1 MRIPPPPALRLT
13 VRLSRSLVDGE
24 WVRVP
29 LLFPDAVA
37 YGVKVSL
44 DLMRPIPGVSFD
56 PDTSTLEFV
65 GPSDGSADIRV
76 TPVHDW
82 DNEDERVEF
91 GMPQSMESSL
101 GGGVDGGRS
110 IVLYIEDIDG
120 DSQESVEINA
130 DEISLK
136 EGKEETYR
144 VHLNGPP
151 YSTVTVTAKVSDPS
165 RAQVKINSTSA
176 DKSTDFGS
184 QRSLTISSNDW
195 STITSIHSI
204 TVKALNDNVLGD
216 PAVIEIEHAIS
227 GPNFEAKGRANK
239 IVRVY
244 IEEVGKPAASISG
257 PEEVQEGRT
266 VPFEVSLSS
275 AAHQGVEV
283 GYSISGTAVA
293 GMDYSGSVSGNLTFA
308 AGEQMKTLEVPT
320 TLDTVADDGETLVV
334 TLTGSTNASVDSSS
348 GTATTA
354 IRDLQLTVA
363 PSQNQF
369 VLEGD
374 TIVYNLR
381 ANYPALKDYTFSVA
395 VTDGT
400 ATGGSAPGSGVD
412 FDDSATELV
421 LRAGETGTVLRTDTF
436 KDSVDEPLENFT
448 VSISHA
454 EQLFEPQTFME
465 FTQTP
470 REFTQMLSILD
481 QDPISISISADRVAI
496 AENGGRANITVALS
510 RLLGS
515 TEEAFFVYLDF
526 ADGITGIGED
536 FRLEPPSSPPA
547 NVDFV
552 NFDTTD
558 PVGDP
563 PYVSFRSGSTVRS
576 VTFGLVAIDDVV
588 NEGSHENVSIAIGS
602 GSRYKSGITNKFYG
616 GWEAEAGEGRVQ
628 LRITDDDIGG
638 VTVTETEGGTFVSE
652 DGMDTDSYDVVLIS
666 VPTDNVTVTVIPG
679 DTAAATVNPAS
690 LTFTPGNWNEPQ
702 TVTVRGV
709 DDVVAQA
716 ADRSVVIS
724 HTATSTDPVYEGIM
738 IDPVTV
744 TVTDDDGFAGVT
756 ITELGGNTE
765 MAEGDSDSYDVVLM
779 ALPDG
784 DVTITTEVRNRDPN
798 TEGDVITLSPASLT
812 FTPGNWNQPQTV
824 TVNAVDDTGF
834 TSRLDA
840 HKATIR
846 HSASGGG
853 YDRVG
858 IRDVEVTVWDRDEF
872 GVRFSET
879 DGATVVSEDNLS
891 DSYTVV
897 LKSPPPDENMPSVV
911 SIVSSDA
918 TAMAVDAAMLTF
930 TAANWNKPQ
939 TVTVRGVDDALV
951 QDTGRRHAT
960 LRHSITNYPMGAN
973 RFNDDPKP
981 VLLRDIQVVV
991 LDAKSVAVTETDGG
1005 TSVSE
1010 GGTETDS
1017 YDVVLTSEPTGDVTV
1032 TVTSDDTAVATVN
1045 PTSLTFTTSNWSEPQ
1060 TVTVTGVD
1068 DTVDQVAD
1076 RTAVISHVATST
1088 DTNYGGIMIDPV
1100 TVTVRDDDNAGVA
1113 VTETDGGTS
1122 VSEGGTETDSYD
1134 VVLTSEPTGDV
1145 TVTVT
1150 SDDTA
1155 VATVN
1160 PTSLTFTTSNW
1171 SEPQTVTV
1179 TGVDDTVDQVA
1190 DRTAVISHVAT
1201 STDTNYGGIM
1211 IDPVTVTVRD
1221 DDNAGVAVTETDG
1234 GTSVSEG
1241 GTETDSYDVVL
1252 TSEPTGDVTV
1262 TVTSDDTAVATVNPT
1277 SLTFTTSNWS
1287 EPQTVTVTGVDDTVD
1302 QVADRTAVISH
1313 VATSTDTNYGGI
1325 MIDPVTVTVR
1335 DDDNAGVAVTET
1347 DGGTSVSE
1355 GGTETDSYDVVL
1367 TLEPTGD
1374 VTVTVTSDDTAVAT
1388 VNPTSLTFTTS
1399 NWSEPQTVTVTGVDD
1414 TVDQVADRTA
1424 VISHVATSTDTN
1436 YGGIMIDPVTVTV
1449 RDDDNAGVAVTETDG
1464 GTSVSEGGTETDSYD
1479 VVLTLEPTGDVT
1491 VTVTSDD
1498 TAVATV
1504 NPTSLTFTTSNWSE
1518 PQTVTVTGVDD
1529 TVDQV
1534 ADRTAVISHVATST
1548 DTNYGGIMI
1557 DPVTVTVRDDDNA
1570 GVAVTETDGGTSVSE
1585 GGTETDSYDVVLTL
1599 EPTGDVTVTVTSDD
1613 TAVATVNPT
1622 SLTFTTSNWSEPQ
1635 TVTVTGVD
1643 DTVDQV
1649 ADRTAVISHVA
1660 TSTDTNYGGIMIDPV
1675 TVTVRDDDNAG
1686 VAVTETDGGTSVSEG
1701 GTETDSYDV
1710 VLTLEPTGDVTVTV
1724 TSDDTAVATVNPTSL
1739 TFTTSNWSEPQ
1750 TVTVTGVDDTVD
1762 QVADRTAVIS
1772 HVATSTDTN
1781 YGGIMIDPVT
1791 VTVRDDDNAGVAV
1804 TETDGGTSVSEGGTE
1819 TDSYDVVLTLEPTG
1833 DVTVTVTSDDTAVA
1847 TVNPTSLTFT
1857 TSNWSEPQTVTVT
1870 GVDDTVDQV
1879 ADRTAVISHVA
1890 TSTDTNYGGIMID
1903 PVTVTVRDDDNAGV
1917 AVTET
1922 DGGTSVSE
1930 GGTETDSYDVVLTS
1944 EPTGDVTVT
1953 VTSDDTAVATVN
1965 PTSLTFTTS
1974 NWSEPQTVTVTGVD
1988 DTVDQV
1994 ADRTAVISHVAT
2006 STDTN
2011 YGGIMIDPVTVTV
2024 RDDDG
2029 MDLAQTV
2036 LQSALPR
2043 IGRTVSQQVVEGV
2056 LARVGDPRSPG
2067 FRGSMAGRE
2076 LLDVA
2081 FCDEILSGPECGQGR
2096 SGKGSRLEA
2105 LSSVNGFMEVESQ
2118 ILDDWRAGEESDSTD
2133 ESTELTM
2140 EEIIAGTA
2148 FALTARNGTDAS
2160 ISVWGRGAKSG
2171 FQSTDRGAEGT
2182 LTLEGEVNSFMLGSD
2197 WNRDAWMFG
2206 LMLSH
2211 SRGDV
2216 SYATASDGGGKLKTD
2231 LTALIPYL
2239 GWKTGESL
2247 SGWAA
2252 IGLGS
2257 GDLTIAHGDQ
2267 APLETGFD
2275 WTMAAGG
2282 LHGTLGSARILGETD
2297 IGWSADV
2304 LWTRTDSGAVHQLT
2318 ATSGEISRIRL
2329 GLDGTW
2335 SSQSLWGGTLTPSL
2349 EAGIRYDGGH
2359 AETGFGLE
2367 IGVGGDWQSDSIP
2380 GLSLGLEGRT
2390 LVIHEDGDFK
2400 DWGLALIVSW
2410 DPHPE
2415 TNQGISASLKG
2426 NVGAASSGGVAALFE
2441 PEAFPKAADSWEG
2454 VWSAEIAHGVDLGK
2468 GMVGSSYA
2476 ELTSGNSID
2485 GIRLGYRLEPDL
2497 GRNQE
2502 YSVDVWAESATN
2514 DGGRGG
2520 IKSAGLNLET
2530 RW

>member
-1 MRIPPPPALRLT
+1 MAYNTMGLTASQPICQKDWERGSPLRRVFSSISFGVFLLFAGAASASAQTASISGPAEIQEGRTATFEVSLSSAAHSGAAVGYSISGTAVAGMDYSGSVSGNLTFATGEQMKTLEVATTLDTVADDGDTLVVTLIGSGTASVDSSSGTATTAIRDLQLTVAPSHSQYVIEGKAVVHNLRANYPALKDYTFSVAVTDGTATGGSAPGSGVDFDDSATELVLRAGETGTVLRTDTFKDSIDEPLENFTVSISHAEQLFDSQNSDTYSHQLKILDQNPTGISISADMVAIAENGGRASITVSLSRLLGDGDQEFRVYLDFAGGITGIGRDFTLEPPSSPPANVSFVNFGTTDPVGNPPYVSFRSGTTVRSTTFTLATINDKFDEGDHETVLIRVGLDSGHATNFGKQLFGGWETETGKGRVQLKITDDDIAARTQRLIRITELGGNTEMAEGDSDSYDVVLMALPDGDVTITTEVRNRDPNTEGDVITLSPASLTFTPGNWNQPQTVTVNAVDDTGFTSRLDAHKATIRHSASGGGYDRVGIRDVEVTVWDRDEFGVRFSETDGATVVSEDNLSDSYTVVLKGWNLDDDNVAVISIVSSDATAVAVEPSVLRFTKDDYNKPQTVTVRGVSDAVDQGNGRRHATLRHSIANYHTSAGRYTQDTKPVLLRDIQVAVLERGYNVPAVSITPVDPVAVEGTAASFALRATPNPASPITVDLQVVEGMGSDFVLPADEGPKQVTIGTNGMATLTVNTVAEATDKPDGMVTVSVLAGDDHSVKSPGLATVRIKDDEATTVTFDPSWGSGVSSSTNQGVTVKEFHENPPPPALRLT

-897 LKSPPPDENMPSVV
+897 LKGWNLDDDNVAV
-911 SIVSSDA
+911 ISIVSSDA
-918 TAMAVDAAMLTF
+918 TAVAVEPSVLRF
-930 TAANWNKPQ
+930 TKDDYNKPQ
-939 TVTVRGVDDALV
+939 TVTVRGVSDAV
-951 QDTGRRHAT
+951 DQGNGRRHAT
-960 LRHSITNYPMGAN
+960 LRHSIANYHTSAG
-973 RFNDDPKP
+973 RYTQDTKP
-981 VLLRDIQVVV
+981 VLLRDIQVAV
-991 LDAKSVAVTETDGG
+991 LERGYNVPAVSITPVDPVAVEG
-1005 TSVSE
+1005 TAASFA
-1010 GGTETDS
+1010 
-1017 YDVVLTSEPTGDVTV
+1017 LR
-1032 TVTSDDTAVATVN
+1032 ATPN
-1045 PTSLTFTTSNWSEPQ
+1045 PASPI
-1060 TVTVTGVD
+1060 
-1068 DTVDQVAD
+1068 TVD
-1076 RTAVISHVATST
+1076 
-1088 DTNYGGIMIDPV
+1088 
-1100 TVTVRDDDNAGVA
+1100 
-1113 VTETDGGTS
+1113 
-1122 VSEGGTETDSYD
+1122 
-1134 VVLTSEPTGDV
+1134 L
-1145 TVTVT
+1145 
-1150 SDDTA
+1150 
-1155 VATVN
+1155 
-1160 PTSLTFTTSNW
+1160 
-1171 SEPQTVTV
+1171 
-1179 TGVDDTVDQVA
+1179 
-1190 DRTAVISHVAT
+1190 
-1201 STDTNYGGIM
+1201 
-1211 IDPVTVTVRD
+1211 
-1221 DDNAGVAVTETDG
+1221 
-1234 GTSVSEG
+1234 
-1241 GTETDSYDVVL
+1241 
-1252 TSEPTGDVTV
+1252 
-1262 TVTSDDTAVATVNPT
+1262 
-1277 SLTFTTSNWS
+1277 
-1287 EPQTVTVTGVDDTVD
+1287 
-1302 QVADRTAVISH
+1302 
-1313 VATSTDTNYGGI
+1313 
-1325 MIDPVTVTVR
+1325 
-1335 DDDNAGVAVTET
+1335 
-1347 DGGTSVSE
+1347 
-1355 GGTETDSYDVVL
+1355 
-1367 TLEPTGD
+1367 
-1374 VTVTVTSDDTAVAT
+1374 
-1388 VNPTSLTFTTS
+1388 
-1399 NWSEPQTVTVTGVDD
+1399 
-1414 TVDQVADRTA
+1414 
-1424 VISHVATSTDTN
+1424 
-1436 YGGIMIDPVTVTV
+1436 
-1449 RDDDNAGVAVTETDG
+1449 
-1464 GTSVSEGGTETDSYD
+1464 
-1479 VVLTLEPTGDVT
+1479 
-1491 VTVTSDD
+1491 
-1498 TAVATV
+1498 
-1504 NPTSLTFTTSNWSE
+1504 
-1518 PQTVTVTGVDD
+1518 
-1529 TVDQV
+1529 
-1534 ADRTAVISHVATST
+1534 
-1548 DTNYGGIMI
+1548 
-1557 DPVTVTVRDDDNA
+1557 
-1570 GVAVTETDGGTSVSE
+1570 
-1585 GGTETDSYDVVLTL
+1585 
-1599 EPTGDVTVTVTSDD
+1599 
-1613 TAVATVNPT
+1613 
-1622 SLTFTTSNWSEPQ
+1622 
-1635 TVTVTGVD
+1635 
-1643 DTVDQV
+1643 
-1649 ADRTAVISHVA
+1649 
-1660 TSTDTNYGGIMIDPV
+1660 
-1675 TVTVRDDDNAG
+1675 
-1686 VAVTETDGGTSVSEG
+1686 
-1701 GTETDSYDV
+1701 
-1710 VLTLEPTGDVTVTV
+1710 
-1724 TSDDTAVATVNPTSL
+1724 
-1739 TFTTSNWSEPQ
+1739 
-1750 TVTVTGVDDTVD
+1750 
-1762 QVADRTAVIS
+1762 
-1772 HVATSTDTN
+1772 
-1781 YGGIMIDPVT
+1781 
-1791 VTVRDDDNAGVAV
+1791 
-1804 TETDGGTSVSEGGTE
+1804 
-1819 TDSYDVVLTLEPTG
+1819 
-1833 DVTVTVTSDDTAVA
+1833 
-1847 TVNPTSLTFT
+1847 
-1857 TSNWSEPQTVTVT
+1857 
-1870 GVDDTVDQV
+1870 
-1879 ADRTAVISHVA
+1879 
-1890 TSTDTNYGGIMID
+1890 
-1903 PVTVTVRDDDNAGV
+1903 
-1917 AVTET
+1917 
-1922 DGGTSVSE
+1922 
-1930 GGTETDSYDVVLTS
+1930 
-1944 EPTGDVTVT
+1944 
-1953 VTSDDTAVATVN
+1953 
-1965 PTSLTFTTS
+1965 
-1974 NWSEPQTVTVTGVD
+1974 
-1988 DTVDQV
+1988 
-1994 ADRTAVISHVAT
+1994 
-2006 STDTN
+2006 
-2011 YGGIMIDPVTVTV
+2011 
-2024 RDDDG
+2024 
-2029 MDLAQTV
+2029 
-2036 LQSALPR
+2036 
-2043 IGRTVSQQVVEGV
+2043 QVVEGMGSDFVLPADEGPKQVTIGTNGMATLTVNTVAEATDKPDGMVTVSV
-2056 LARVGDPRSPG
+2056 LAGDDHSVKSPG
-2067 FRGSMAGRE
+2067 LATVRIK
-2076 LLDVA
+2076 D
-2081 FCDEILSGPECGQGR
+2081 DE
-2096 SGKGSRLEA
+2096 
-2105 LSSVNGFMEVESQ
+2105 
-2118 ILDDWRAGEESDSTD
+2118 
-2133 ESTELTM
+2133 
-2140 EEIIAGTA
+2140 
-2148 FALTARNGTDAS
+2148 
-2160 ISVWGRGAKSG
+2160 
-2171 FQSTDRGAEGT
+2171 
-2182 LTLEGEVNSFMLGSD
+2182 
-2197 WNRDAWMFG
+2197 
-2206 LMLSH
+2206 
-2211 SRGDV
+2211 
-2216 SYATASDGGGKLKTD
+2216 ATTVTFDPS
-2231 LTALIPYL
+2231 
-2239 GWKTGESL
+2239 W
-2247 SGWAA
+2247 
-2252 IGLGS
+2252 GS
-2257 GDLTIAHGDQ
+2257 G
-2267 APLETGFD
+2267 
-2275 WTMAAGG
+2275 
-2282 LHGTLGSARILGETD
+2282 
-2297 IGWSADV
+2297 V
-2304 LWTRTDSGAVHQLT
+2304 
-2318 ATSGEISRIRL
+2318 
-2329 GLDGTW
+2329 
-2335 SSQSLWGGTLTPSL
+2335 SSS
-2349 EAGIRYDGGH
+2349 
-2359 AETGFGLE
+2359 
-2367 IGVGGDWQSDSIP
+2367 
-2380 GLSLGLEGRT
+2380 
-2390 LVIHEDGDFK
+2390 
-2400 DWGLALIVSW
+2400 
-2410 DPHPE
+2410 
-2415 TNQGISASLKG
+2415 TNQGVTVKEFHENPPPPRTAPDR
-2426 NVGAASSGGVAALFE
+2426 APVAK
-2441 PEAFPKAADSWEG
+2441 PC
-2454 VWSAEIAHGVDLGK
+2454 
-2468 GMVGSSYA
+2468 
-2476 ELTSGNSID
+2476 
-2485 GIRLGYRLEPDL
+2485 
-2497 GRNQE
+2497 
-2502 YSVDVWAESATN
+2502 
-2514 DGGRGG
+2514 
-2520 IKSAGLNLET
+2520 
-2530 RW
+2530 